1 MKHWSSGH
9 PGGRLPATPSRRGR
23 HPREAVIYAIP
34 SLTRVPVTEKGVTIA
49 DFLVPVRVGERVS
62 PFLRSV
68 LLVIAG
74 ALLIFL
80 TARVSI
86 AIPGNPVPYTL
97 QNLGIL
103 VAGGA
108 LGLRRGGI
116 AALLYVALGVI
127 GLPFFAEG
135 RGGLSVMWGA
145 TGGYL
150 VGFVVAAAL
159 VGRLAELGW
168 DRRLGGAIG
177 ATLLGTIVIYL
188 VGVPWLAV
196 TTGLSIG
203 DAIATGVGPFLLA
216 DAAKLLAA
224 AAVFPA
230 AWWVAGRR
238 PSDR

>member
-1 MKHWSSGH
+1 
-9 PGGRLPATPSRRGR
+9 
-23 HPREAVIYAIP
+23 
-34 SLTRVPVTEKGVTIA
+34 
-49 DFLVPVRVGERVS
+49 VPVRVGERVS

-80 TARVSI
+80 TARVSVV
-86 AIPGNPVPYTL
+86 IPGNPVPYTL
-97 QNLGIL
+97 QNVGVL

-108 LGLRRGGI
+108 LGLRRGGL
-116 AALLYVALGVI
+116 AALLYVALGVL

-135 RGGLSVMWGA
+135 RGGPSVIFAA

-150 VGFVVAAAL
+150 VGFIVAAAL

-168 DRRLGGAIG
+168 DRRIGGAIG

-188 VGVPWLAV
+188 IGVPWLAV
-196 TTGLSIG
+196 STGMAPG
-203 DAIATGVGPFLLA
+203 EAIAAGLVPFLVA

-230 AWWVAGRR
+230 AWWVVGRR